1 MNNKYSLCALLK
13 HASACGVIL
22 VVAVLLMAAKKE
34 KPVTMFM
41 IGDSTMANKPITN
54 GNKERGWGM
63 ALQCYFDEGI
73 IVENHA
79 VNGRSSKSFINEGR
93 WQKVVERIQPGDYV
107 VIQFGHND
115 EKPKADRHTDP
126 GTTFD
131 ANLRKFVRETREKG
145 GIPILMN
152 AVVRRNFFKRIPVN
166 DDDEKLRNTVGPPSK
181 ELKEEGDTL
190 YDTHGAY
197 LLSPRNVAREQNAV
211 FVDANAI
218 THQLEQSLGREASKK
233 LHMWFLPNEEPSIP
247 KGRQDNTHYNI
258 YGAHKVARLLAD
270 AMAEK
275 VPALRS
281 HIVDYDYSVAKD
293 GVGDFFTIDEAI
305 ASVPQSKKKIT
316 LQLFKGEWTKPVVP
330 KGKKIAF
337 VLREGAKWKE

>member
-1 MNNKYSLCALLK
+1 MMKRLK
-13 HASACGVIL
+13 NYMIGSMAA
-22 VVAVLLMAAKKE
+22 VVACCLFLSLKTEERFRV
-34 KPVTMFM
+34 FM
-41 IGDSTMANKPITN
+41 IGDSTMANKQYEKTP
-54 GNKERGWGM
+54 ERGWGM
-63 ALQCYFDEGI
+63 VLQCFFDDEVVI
-73 IVENHA
+73 DNHA
-79 VNGRSSKSFINEGR
+79 VNGRSSKSFIAEGR
-93 WQKVVERIQPGDYV
+93 WQKVIDQVKPGDYV

-115 EKPKADRHTDP
+115 EKPQPERHTDP

-131 ANLRKFVRETREKG
+131 ANLRRFVVETREKG

-152 AVVRRNFFKRIPVN
+152 AVVRRNFVVEKVKN
-166 DDDEKLRNTVGPPSK
+166 DDDEKLRLIDAQAKNDVI
-181 ELKEEGDTL
+181 EDDTL
-190 YDTHGAY
+190 RDTHGKY
-197 LLSPRNVAREQNAV
+197 LDSPRDVAKEQGCV
-211 FVDANAI
+211 FIDANRI
-218 THQLEQSLGREASKK
+218 THELEQSLGREASKK